1 MTQNN
6 DIRPRRRYLPPGLT
20 VVSFATERGFVLSGS
35 RTILDEFIFST
46 RASESPSTGENRED
60 QGRLF

>member
-20 VVSFATERGFVLSGS
+20 VVSFATERGFAHSE
-35 RTILDEFIFST
+35 RTVLDEFIFFT
-46 RASESPSTGENRED
+46 GASESPSTGENRED
-60 QGRLF
+60 QGWLF

>member
-20 VVSFATERGFVLSGS
+20 VVSFATERGFALSE
-35 RTILDEFIFST
+35 RAVLDEFIFST
-46 RASESPSTGENRED
+46 GASESPSTGENRED
-60 QGRLF
+60 QGWLF